1 MGGIKNTCEQLIS
14 QLMRY
19 KTNVA
24 PYNMPYD
31 NNSDSP
37 LMWWLTCEDR
47 YNHLQSIAIKLFS
60 IILHSTGCKRIFLI

>member
-19 KTNVA
+19 KTNVI

-31 NNSDSP
+31 NDSDSP
-37 LMWWLTCEDR
+37 LM
-47 YNHLQSIAIKLFS
+47 
-60 IILHSTGCKRIFLI
+60 